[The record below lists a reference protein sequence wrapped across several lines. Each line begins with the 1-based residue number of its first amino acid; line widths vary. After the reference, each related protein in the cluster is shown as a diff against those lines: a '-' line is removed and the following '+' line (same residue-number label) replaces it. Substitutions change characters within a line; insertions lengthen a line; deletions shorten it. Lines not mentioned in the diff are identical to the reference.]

1 MKIQLAGGEVF
12 DLGATETAPTIGI
25 IDYSRRVTDDFGTT
39 TVVERGFAR
48 RLSVRLSVPFDGV
61 DTLQRRLAGLRATS
75 ALWIADERYSSLAV
89 QGFYKDFSLDLNVP
103 PVSLCTLT
111 VEGLVETAPPA
122 DPGGDPAPAGQTSTL
137 RLLQPVIIDPVML
150 TATNV
155 PESDYPEWQ
164 ADFGY
169 AEGGRVILASQ
180 HRVYE
185 SLGEGN
191 TGNNPLSSPSHWL
204 EIGPTNRWAMFD
216 GALGTVTSQAASIVV
231 TLAPGTVNALALLD
245 IVATSVRVQATGYDR
260 TTLVGP
266 GPVTFLDL
274 PTTGVPFTITI
285 TGSGQVSVGTLLIGK
300 LVGLGVTEASPTAG
314 ITDFSRKEVD
324 DFGEATIVERAW
336 AKRMTA
342 RAIIRS
348 DATDAVVGRVAA
360 VRARPSLWIGQDQ
373 LDSLTLYGFFKD
385 FSVEVGENVSVLSL
399 SVEGLSKAAPIV
411 DTTIGWSD
419 IIDDDPAHPK
429 PDDGATVGAPTG
441 TDVAGRPAETVVSMQ
456 DAAAAAISA
465 AEGMISAAMAQ
476 IATANA
482 ALATAQAEIDQA
494 QADIIAAGGV
504 IGALTTR
511 VGNSETAISTNALAI
526 SNQAGTL
533 ASLNTTVGTLG
544 STVSTNSTAIST
556 LNSNYSSLSSIVST
570 QGASITTQGTAIS
583 NLTGNFASLTT
594 TVGASTEARNR
605 NANFTDWSSG
615 SWPAL
620 WAAWNDTP
628 AKVPG
633 VVGAYGAQF
642 NVALN
647 ADSGM
652 VTNWS
657 TDAALDN
664 VPAGGWW
671 VVEAD
676 VTLVAGAFPGA
687 GVYCVIYNAST
698 VSTSLLQLDFS
709 TAPDS
714 TGAAQGNGTAGKRY
728 SFAKLFQ
735 DGAGGTKI
743 QIYAMANWTGFNGS
757 RAAKTIKFNRVI
769 VRPARQDEIDL
780 NKPTTGVK
788 ALVTTNASAIST
800 LNGQFSS
807 LSSTVST
814 QGSSISTNASAI
826 STLNSNVASLSST
839 VSAQGSSISTQAT
852 AIGGL
857 QAVTT
862 IQDTRSTNQPPSWY
876 WANYPQKAVR
886 EFKTS
891 TTLGIGA
898 LPGGTYGSLT
908 TIASWQDSSGGPVQQ
923 VFVASDESAA
933 FSRYSTGSS
942 TWSAWTNY
950 IGTLNSNV
958 GTLQGQYASL
968 SSTVST
974 QGSTV
979 SSNSTA
985 ISTLNSNYASLSST
999 VSTQGSSISS
1009 QATSI
1014 STLNSNYSSLSST
1027 VSAQGASISS
1037 QSTAISTL
1045 NGNVSTLFARVSL
1058 RLDVNGY
1065 VTGYEINNSGSVG
1078 NFVINADTFAIVK
1091 PGGGQ
1096 RLEWSDGSLKAYYS
1110 NGVVAAEMGV
1120 WA

>member
-1 MKIQLAGGEVF
+1 MRVQLEGEEIVE
-12 DLGATETAPTIGI
+12 LGTTETAPTIGI

-61 DTLQRRLAGLRATS
+61 DALQRRLASLRATS
-75 ALWIADERYSSLAV
+75 ALWVADERYASLAV

-103 PVSLCTLT
+103 PVSFCTLT
-111 VEGLVETAPPA
+111 VEGLVETALPA
-122 DPGGDPAPAGQTSTL
+122 DPGGDPAPVGQTSTL

-155 PESDYPEWQ
+155 PETDYPEWG
-164 ADFGY
+164 ADTTY
-169 AEGGRVILASQ
+169 ALGARVMRAVA
-180 HRVYE
+180 HKVYE
-185 SLGEGN
+185 SVVAGN
-191 TGNNPLSSPSHWL
+191 VGHDPSAGATQWI
-204 EIGPTNRWAMFD
+204 EVGPTNRWAMFD
-216 GALGTVTSQAASIVV
+216 GALGTSTVKASSIIVTI
-231 TLAPGTVNALALLD
+231 APGTVNALALLD
-245 IVATSVRVQATGYDR
+245 VSATSVRVQATGYDR
-260 TTLVGP
+260 TLAVGA
-266 GPVTFLDL
+266 GPVLFLDL
-274 PTTGVPFTITI
+274 PATGVAFTVTI
-285 TGSGQVSVGTLLIGK
+285 TGTEVSVGTLLIGK

-342 RAIIRS
+342 RALIRS
-348 DATDAVVGRVAA
+348 DATDAVVNRVAT

-385 FSVEVGENVSVLSL
+385 FSVEVGESVSMLSL

-411 DTTIGWSD
+411 DTTIGWND

-429 PDDGATVGAPTG
+429 PEDGATVGAPAG
-441 TDVAGRPAETVVSMQ
+441 TEVAGRPAETVVSMQ
-456 DAAAAAISA
+456 NAAAAAISA

-494 QADIIAAGGV
+494 QTDIIAAGGQ
-504 IGALTTR
+504 IGAVVTR
-511 VGNSETAISTNALAI
+511 LGNAETAITTNATAI

-544 STVSTNSTAIST
+544 STVSTQSTAIST
-556 LNSNYSSLSSIVST
+556 LNSNYSTLSSTVST
-570 QGASITTQGTAIS
+570 QGASITSNTSAIS

-605 NANFTDWSSG
+605 NPNFTDWPAG

-620 WAAWNDTP
+620 WTAWNDIPT
-628 AKVPG
+628 KVPG
-633 VVGAYGAQF
+633 VVGTYSAQF

-647 ADSGM
+647 TDSGM
-652 VTNWS
+652 VANWT

-676 VTLVAGAFPGA
+676 VTLVAGALPGA

-698 VSTSLLQLDFS
+698 VATSLLQLDFS
-709 TAPDS
+709 ADRDS

-735 DGAGGTKI
+735 DGAAGTKI
-743 QIYAMANWTGFNGS
+743 QMYAMANWTGFNGA
-757 RAAKTIKFNRVI
+757 RAAKTIKFNRVV
-769 VRPARQDEIDL
+769 VRPARQDEIEL

-814 QGSSISTNASAI
+814 QGTSISTNASAI

-857 QAVTT
+857 QAITT

-891 TTLGIGA
+891 TALGIGA
-898 LPGGTYGSLT
+898 LAGGTYGNLT
-908 TIASWQDSSGGPVQQ
+908 TTTPWQDSSGGPVQQ
-923 VFVASDESAA
+923 VFVAYDESVA

-950 IGTLNSNV
+950 VGTLNSNV

-1009 QATSI
+1009 QASSI

-1096 RLEWSDGSLKAYYS
+1096 RLEWSNGSLKAYYS

-1120 WA
+1120 WS